1 MAEIHILS
9 SETINRIAAGEVVE
23 RPVNVVKELV
33 ENSIDAGADAVTV
46 EIRQGGIDLIRVTDN
61 GCGIEPSQLTKAFR
75 RHATSKISDER
86 DLSHLHSL
94 GFRGEA
100 LSSIAAVSEVEMIT
114 KTKDRMIGMRAKN
127 RSFTPSGAPAQAA
140 SDVIPLDITEVGAPD
155 GTTVIV
161 RNLFYN
167 VPVRRKFLRAPQ
179 TEAGYITDLMEHLAL
194 SHPDI
199 SFHYRVNQQE
209 KLHTT
214 GSGNEKELIYRIY
227 GREIAGS
234 VIPVDVQNGPVRLC
248 GFLGRPEYSRSTRA
262 YEIFF
267 VNGRVL
273 KSDIL
278 SKGLEEGYRTD
289 LMQHRFPFAILYLTA
304 DPQEIDVNVHPSKME
319 VRFSD
324 ARAIYDFINESVH
337 AALHRVELIPSVTLE
352 TRKEE
357 SDRLRAENKAREEAL
372 KKAPHIEQFELPGK
386 NPGSVVR
393 EDSSKFVSESFTF
406 TDESGK
412 TAQKQPFRFEQQE
425 LFPKPA
431 PQPSEKP
438 LEKSADKKMA
448 DRETPGTDAADT
460 ASSGQAD
467 SQDAPVFT
475 QQNASRYRII
485 GQVFKTYWLV
495 EFENRLLLIDQHA
508 AHEKVNFERLMK
520 RLSAKQ
526 EEAAPSQL
534 LAPPLIITLT
544 GREESA
550 LQEYSDYFTKM
561 GYEVE
566 PFGDGSYAIR
576 AIPLELYSNAPDA
589 LLLEILDEIADS
601 RLSGTPSA
609 ILYKIA
615 SMSCKAAVKG
625 NMHLSEEEAR
635 ALIREL
641 LTLDNPYHCPHGR
654 PTMIIMT
661 KDEVEKKF
669 GRIV

>member
-114 KTKDRMIGMRAKN
+114 KTKDNMIGIRARN
-127 RSFTPSGAPAQAA
+127 RSFTPSGSPAQAA

-234 VIPVDVQNGPVRLC
+234 VIPVDAQSGPVRLR

-273 KSDIL
+273 RSDIL

-289 LMQHRFPFAILYLTA
+289 LMQHRFPFAVLYLTA

-324 ARAIYDFINESVH
+324 ARAVYDFINESVH

-357 SDRLRAENKAREEAL
+357 SDRLRAENKAREEEL
-372 KKAPHIEQFELPGK
+372 KKTPHIEQFEVPGR
-386 NPGSVVR
+386 NPENAVR
-393 EDSSKFVSESFTF
+393 EEPQKFVSESFTF
-406 TDESGK
+406 TEESGK
-412 TAQKQPFRFEQQE
+412 AAEGQAFRFEQQE
-425 LFPKPA
+425 LFPKPV
-431 PQPSEKP
+431 PLPHEKP
-438 LEKSADKKMA
+438 AEDKPA
-448 DRETPGTDAADT
+448 DREASNMAAAET
-460 ASSGQAD
+460 AFAGQSASSD
-467 SQDAPVFT
+467 EPVFT
-475 QQNASRYRII
+475 AQNALRYRII

-495 EFENRLLLIDQHA
+495 EFENKLLLIDQHA
-508 AHEKVNFERLMK
+508 AHEKVGFERLMK

-526 EEAAPSQL
+526 EEAAASQL

-544 GREESA
+544 GREEA
-550 LQEYSDYFTKM
+550 VLREYADYFTKM

-576 AIPLELYSNAPDA
+576 AVPLELYANAPDA

-625 NMHLSEEEAR
+625 NMRISEEEAR

>member
-114 KTKDRMIGMRAKN
+114 KTKDNMIGIRARN
-127 RSFTPSGAPAQAA
+127 RSFTPSGSPAQAA

-234 VIPVDVQNGPVRLC
+234 VIPVDAQNGPVRLR

-273 KSDIL
+273 RSDIL

-289 LMQHRFPFAILYLTA
+289 LMQHRFPFAVLYLTA

-324 ARAIYDFINESVH
+324 ARAVYDFINESVH

-357 SDRLRAENKAREEAL
+357 SDRLRAENKAREEEL
-372 KKAPHIEQFELPGK
+372 KKTPHIEQFEVPGR
-386 NPGSVVR
+386 NPENAVR
-393 EDSSKFVSESFTF
+393 EEPQKFVSESFTF
-406 TDESGK
+406 TEESGE
-412 TAQKQPFRFEQQE
+412 AAEGQAFRFEQQE
-425 LFPKPA
+425 LFPKPV
-431 PQPSEKP
+431 PLPHEKLAEDKP
-438 LEKSADKKMA
+438 ADKEASNMA
-448 DRETPGTDAADT
+448 AAETAFAGQS
-460 ASSGQAD
+460 ASPD
-467 SQDAPVFT
+467 EPVFT
-475 QQNASRYRII
+475 AQNALRYRII

-495 EFENRLLLIDQHA
+495 EFENKLLLIDQHA
-508 AHEKVNFERLMK
+508 AHEKVGFERLMK

-526 EEAAPSQL
+526 EEAAASQL

-544 GREESA
+544 GREEA
-550 LQEYSDYFTKM
+550 VLREYADYFIKM

-576 AIPLELYSNAPDA
+576 AVPLELYANAPDA

-625 NMHLSEEEAR
+625 NMRISEEEAR

>member
-114 KTKDRMIGMRAKN
+114 KTKDNMIGIRARN
-127 RSFTPSGAPAQAA
+127 RSFTPSGSPAQAA

-234 VIPVDVQNGPVRLC
+234 VIPVDAQNGPVRLR

-273 KSDIL
+273 RSDIL

-289 LMQHRFPFAILYLTA
+289 LMQHRFPFAVLYLTA

-324 ARAIYDFINESVH
+324 ARAVYDFINESVH

-357 SDRLRAENKAREEAL
+357 SDRLRAENKAREEEL
-372 KKAPHIEQFELPGK
+372 KKTPHIEQFEVPGR
-386 NPGSVVR
+386 NPENAVR
-393 EDSSKFVSESFTF
+393 EEPQKFVSESFTF
-406 TDESGK
+406 TEESGE
-412 TAQKQPFRFEQQE
+412 AAEGQAFRFEQQE
-425 LFPKPA
+425 LFPKPV
-431 PQPSEKP
+431 PLPHEKLAEDKP
-438 LEKSADKKMA
+438 ADKEASNMA
-448 DRETPGTDAADT
+448 AAETAFAGQS
-460 ASSGQAD
+460 ASPD
-467 SQDAPVFT
+467 EPVFT
-475 QQNASRYRII
+475 AQNALRYRII

-495 EFENRLLLIDQHA
+495 EFENKLLLIDQHA
-508 AHEKVNFERLMK
+508 AHEKVGFERLMK

-526 EEAAPSQL
+526 EEAAASQL

-544 GREESA
+544 GREEA
-550 LQEYSDYFTKM
+550 VLREYADYFTKM

-576 AIPLELYSNAPDA
+576 AVPLELYANAPDA

-625 NMHLSEEEAR
+625 NMRISEEEAR

>member
-1 MAEIHILS
+1 M
-9 SETINRIAAGEVVE
+9 
-23 RPVNVVKELV
+23 
-33 ENSIDAGADAVTV
+33 
-46 EIRQGGIDLIRVTDN
+46 
-61 GCGIEPSQLTKAFR
+61 
-75 RHATSKISDER
+75 
-86 DLSHLHSL
+86 
-94 GFRGEA
+94 
-100 LSSIAAVSEVEMIT
+100 
-114 KTKDRMIGMRAKN
+114 
-127 RSFTPSGAPAQAA
+127 
-140 SDVIPLDITEVGAPD
+140 
-155 GTTVIV
+155 
-161 RNLFYN
+161 
-167 VPVRRKFLRAPQ
+167 
-179 TEAGYITDLMEHLAL
+179 
-194 SHPDI
+194 
-199 SFHYRVNQQE
+199 NQQE

-234 VIPVDVQNGPVRLC
+234 VIPVDAQNGSVRLC

-393 EDSSKFVSESFTF
+393 EDSSKFVSESFTS

-425 LFPKPA
+425 LFSKPA

-438 LEKSADKKMA
+438 LEKSADEKMA

-625 NMHLSEEEAR
+625 NMQLSEEEAR